1 MGVRYDSPM
10 AMDAAGGEF
19 WATAAARAAAL
30 DAADPLATMRGEFH
44 LPEGVIYLDGNSL
57 GAAPK
62 AAFAEIETAM
72 RDEWAD
78 GLIRSWNEAGWWE
91 LPATLGDLMAPLI
104 GAGPG
109 EVAVCDTVSVNIFKT
124 LHAALGLN
132 PGRREIV
139 AEAGG
144 FHTDRYI
151 AEGVAATAPGARLL
165 LEGRDAERAEEL
177 IGPETAVVLANH
189 VDYRTGAIRDMEG
202 LTRIA
207 HDAGALI
214 VWDLCHSAGAMPVEL
229 NRSGADMAVG
239 CTYKYLNGGPGAPA
253 FVFCAARH
261 LDAVRQPL
269 SGWWGHAAPFAFET
283 GYRAEPGIRKFLCG
297 TQPVLSFRALQPA
310 LEMFA
315 RIDMAAV
322 RAKSMALTQFFID
335 LATESC
341 GPLGVSLASPEAA
354 EARGSQVALRFAEA
368 YPVMQALIAG
378 GVIGDFRA
386 PDILRFG
393 FAPLYIRFA
402 DACDAARQLERI
414 LGEGIW
420 REERFRRRQAVT

>member
-1 MGVRYDSPM
+1 M
-10 AMDAAGGEF
+10 AQDAAAAAF
-19 WATAAARAAAL
+19 WTAARARAADL
-30 DAADPLATMRGEFH
+30 DDADPLAPMRGEFD
-44 LPEGVIYLDGNSL
+44 LPENVIYLDGNSL

-62 AAFAEIETAM
+62 AAFAEIATAM
-72 RDEWAD
+72 RAEWGE
-78 GLIRSWNEAGWWE
+78 GLIRSWNEAGWWS
-91 LPATLGDLMAPLI
+91 LPSTLGDLVAPLI

-109 EVAVCDTVSVNIFKT
+109 EVVVCDTVSVNIFKT
-124 LHAALGLN
+124 LHAALGIN

-151 AEGVAATAPGARLL
+151 AEGVAATAPGTRLR
-165 LEGRDAERAEEL
+165 LEGRDAAQLEEL
-177 IGPETAVVLANH
+177 IGRDTAVVLANH
-189 VDYRTGAIRDMEG
+189 VDYRTGAIRDMEA
-202 LTRIA
+202 LTRLA

-214 VWDLCHSAGAMPVEL
+214 IWDLCHSAGAMPVAL
-229 NRSGADMAVG
+229 NRAGADMAVG
-239 CTYKYLNGGPGAPA
+239 CTYKYLNGGPGAPG

-269 SGWWGHAAPFAFET
+269 SGWWGHAAPFDFEA
-283 GYRAEPGIRKFLCG
+283 GYRPGPGIRRFLCG
-297 TQPVLSFRALQPA
+297 TQPVLAFRALQPA

-315 RIDMAAV
+315 RTDMAAV
-322 RAKSMALTQFFID
+322 RAKSMALTGFFLE
-335 LATESC
+335 LAEARCSRFGITPA
-341 GPLGVSLASPEAA
+341 GPPEA
-354 EARGSQVALRFAEA
+354 ERRGSQVALRFAEA

-402 DACDAARQLERI
+402 DACEAARRLERI
-414 LGEGIW
+414 LVEGSW